1 MLVSV
6 RLDSSQI
13 LFRPNPFPI
22 NQCFNWRS
30 AVAHFALMSAFI
42 VVVRQPLVQI
52 FLQLLQ
58 RLVQLFA
65 EGHLIKLV
73 QDRLMK
79 PLADPIRLR
88 RHRFGFRVVDIINRQ
103 I

>member
-1 MLVSV
+1 M
-6 RLDSSQI
+6 SS
-13 LFRPNPFPI
+13 
-22 NQCFNWRS
+22 
-30 AVAHFALMSAFI
+30 FI

-58 RLVQLFA
+58 RLVQFFA

-73 QDRLMK
+73 QDRLME

-88 RHRFGFRVVDIINRQ
+88 RNRFGFRVIYIINRQ
-103 I
+103 IELVIMVFDLAAILCATVS

>member
-1 MLVSV
+1 M
-6 RLDSSQI
+6 SS
-13 LFRPNPFPI
+13 
-22 NQCFNWRS
+22 
-30 AVAHFALMSAFI
+30 FI

-73 QDRLMK
+73 QDRLME

-88 RHRFGFRVVDIINRQ
+88 RHRFGFRVIDIINRQ
-103 I
+103 IELVIMVFDLAAVLSATVS

>member
-13 LFRPNPFPI
+13 FFRPNPFPI

-30 AVAHFALMSAFI
+30 AVAHFALMSSFI

-79 PLADPIRLR
+79 PLADAVGLW
-88 RHRFGFRVVDIINRQ
+88 
-103 I
+103 

>member
-1 MLVSV
+1 M
-6 RLDSSQI
+6 SS
-13 LFRPNPFPI
+13 
-22 NQCFNWRS
+22 
-30 AVAHFALMSAFI
+30 FI

-79 PLADPIRLR
+79 PLADAVGLR

-103 I
+103 IKLVIMVLDLAAILCATVS